1 MSCVTKKTL
10 TELLFI
16 LRVLSQN
23 VGNCFHV
30 LFMGLSLV
38 WNIGDVDEWIFACVR
53 QSTAKRVNFHSK
65 KLIALVHMFSTLH
78 FFLWGIMEFIRLLSI
93 MREIFFLPILDF
105 LSCTPSSC
113 ECVYF
118 RICLHNNGVIQ
129 GQPSLKCLGPYFNLL
144 QQFILLCIGKFSCA
158 NSFSTIFFNLK
169 SRLSCCRG
177 SVPKLAAQC
186 PSTTT

>member
-1 MSCVTKKTL
+1 VVLLLSRFFFGCAAACMSCVTKKTL

-78 FFLWGIMEFIRLLSI
+78 FFGGGESWNSI
-93 MREIFFLPILDF
+93 GYCQ
-105 LSCTPSSC
+105 S
-113 ECVYF
+113 
-118 RICLHNNGVIQ
+118 
-129 GQPSLKCLGPYFNLL
+129 
-144 QQFILLCIGKFSCA
+144 
-158 NSFSTIFFNLK
+158 
-169 SRLSCCRG
+169 
-177 SVPKLAAQC
+177 
-186 PSTTT
+186 